1 MRDGS
6 ATDFLDVL
14 LVEDDPAL
22 SEMYHLKL
30 VDGGYQVRLA
40 NDGQSGLEAALQRPP
55 DLLLLDLRLP
65 NLSGFELLERLR
77 RVPGWT
83 NRPVI
88 VLSNYGE
95 VELIKRGQA
104 LGVLEHL
111 IKSQTT
117 PASLIET
124 IRRLLPDGVPPQI
137 PA

>member
-1 MRDGS
+1 MSGGS

-22 SEMYHLKL
+22 SEMYRLKL
-30 VDGGYQVRLA
+30 VQDGYQVRLA
-40 NDGQSGLEAALQRPP
+40 SDGLSGLEAALKHQP

-65 NLSGFELLERLR
+65 GLSGFALLERLR

-83 NRPVI
+83 SLPVI

-95 VELIKRGQA
+95 LEVIKRGKA

-124 IRRLLPDGVPPQI
+124 IRRLLPEGVPPQI